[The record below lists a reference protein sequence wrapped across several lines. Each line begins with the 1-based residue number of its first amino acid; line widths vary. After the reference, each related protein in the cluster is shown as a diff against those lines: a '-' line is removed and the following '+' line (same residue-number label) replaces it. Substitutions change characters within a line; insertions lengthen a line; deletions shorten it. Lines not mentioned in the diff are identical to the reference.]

1 MFDLAAAMVLES
13 WLGRPFKDIA
23 PLSIDDVERAQG
35 ARALDNFLQLCNMTM
50 NDAKGR
56 AGEQLMS
63 SLNMTSKSLNS
74 LANFLDFS
82 NALCFEHGED
92 GLP

>member
-1 MFDLAAAMVLES
+1 MVLES

-23 PLSIDDVERAQG
+23 PLSIDDAERAQG
-35 ARALDNFLQLCNMTM
+35 AWALDNFLQLCNMTM
-50 NDAKGR
+50 NDANRR

-63 SLNMTSKSLNS
+63 SLNLTNKSFNSFANS
-74 LANFLDFS
+74 LVFS
-82 NALCFEHGED
+82 NALRFENGED